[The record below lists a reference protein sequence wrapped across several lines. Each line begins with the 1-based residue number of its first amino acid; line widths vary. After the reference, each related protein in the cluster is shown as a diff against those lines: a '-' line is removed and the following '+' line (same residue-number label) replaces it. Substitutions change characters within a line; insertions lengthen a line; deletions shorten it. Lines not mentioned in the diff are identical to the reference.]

1 MTEAKDIHAVGKDY
15 WVNTNRDSTA
25 WDDLIRSD
33 QRLQKAKTLCD
44 GGRP

>member
-1 MTEAKDIHAVGKDY
+1 MKIEWNSSPREVSNMTEAKDIHAVGKDY

-33 QRLQKAKTLCD
+33 
-44 GGRP
+44 